1 MILQLSG
8 KFPNIRDSN
17 WLRLN
22 NIKEMNLNI
31 GVKKDELSK
40 VVEILEKV
48 VANEA
53 MLYQKTKL
61 FHWNVTGPQ
70 FIAYHEL
77 FDKQAEK
84 IEETIDEIS
93 ERIRSLGFFTKGIF
107 SVFLKDAEIKEEQ
120 NFNRPALDMI
130 KQLTSD
136 HEIIIRL
143 IRENLENIESLNDAG
158 TADFL
163 TAIMEAHEKEAWFL
177 RAHLE

>member
-1 MILQLSG
+1 MD
-8 KFPNIRDSN
+8 PNIG
-17 WLRLN
+17 
-22 NIKEMNLNI
+22 IKKE
-31 GVKKDELSK
+31 ERSS

-48 VANEA
+48 VSNEA

-77 FDKQAEK
+77 FDKQAEI
-84 IEETIDEIS
+84 IEETIDAVA
-93 ERIRSLGFFTKGIF
+93 ERIRSLGFFAKGLF
-107 SVFLKDAEIKEEQ
+107 SVFLKEADIKEEQ
-120 NFNRPALDMI
+120 KLHIPALDMI
-130 KQLTSD
+130 KQLTAD
-136 HEIIIRL
+136 HEIIVRYIRD
-143 IRENLENIESLNDAG
+143 NLEKVEGLNDTG